1 MHFLNNKTL
10 FKKWNKQQMG
20 CFRSCAVGEVN
31 ESGIKDGCRGG
42 GGSVGV
48 GKGVV
53 FVFSIGYVMLIED
66 GLERLAFTVGMVTT
80 GRCNLERF

>member
-1 MHFLNNKTL
+1 MRLE
-10 FKKWNKQQMG
+10 
-20 CFRSCAVGEVN
+20 RSMRV
-31 ESGIKDGCRGG
+31 ESKMDAGRG

-66 GLERLAFTVGMVTT
+66 IWNGWLL
-80 GRCNLERF
+80 L